1 MTKFFDH
8 FELTSADDLNSL
20 LCGVKVVLV
29 CGSRGR
35 AAKIVKSVQKLKLTG
50 ATTAVPIGS
59 KEYFE
64 LTRVGKVAVCSH
76 GMGLATIA
84 ICLDELTGML
94 REAGCEEL
102 SYIRI
107 GSSGGIGVPGGALVV
122 TTSCLSEDLTTN
134 LNIISEGKDVA
145 LELGAPYE
153 LAEELRVA
161 NEGKLPVTLGKTV
174 SGGTYYEGQA
184 RLDGSI
190 AEYTEVDKFDYL
202 KRAYSL
208 GVRNFEMEGTILA
221 NHCQKH
227 SGIRCG
233 MVCASYL
240 DRLKGDQSPENATA
254 EDFKEWQHN
263 TMMVVM
269 NWLDKYHRE
278 IPRQIQKARTAAG
291 MRKAA
296 PKVTNTSVSTVHDVD
311 EGEKLESTDFKE
323 SKEVQVTKMQKMC
336 DMSTKQIPSTFTPP
350 KPSNAKGA
358 PKSQGFQPAKLSKQ
372 VNQHMRKHH
381 NISQPRKI
389 THSKLGSRS

>member
-1 MTKFFDH
+1 MTKVFDH
-8 FELTSADDLNSL
+8 FELTSADDLKCL
-20 LCGVKVVLV
+20 LGGVKVVLV
-29 CGSRGR
+29 CGSRSR
-35 AAKIVKSVQKLKLTG
+35 ASKIVKRVQELKLTG

-94 REAGCEEL
+94 HVAGCEVMN
-102 SYIRI
+102 YIRI

-145 LELGAPYE
+145 LELGTPYE
-153 LAEELRVA
+153 LAEEIRVA
-161 NEGKLPVTLGKTV
+161 NEGKLPVTLGKTI

-190 AEYTEVDKFDYL
+190 AEYTEADKFDYL

-208 GVRNFEMEGTILA
+208 GARNFEMEGTILA

-227 SGIRCG
+227 PGIRCG

-254 EDFKEWQHN
+254 EDFKEWQYN

-278 IPRQIQKARTAAG
+278 IPSQILKARTAAG
-291 MRKAA
+291 MRKT
-296 PKVTNTSVSTVHDVD
+296 PRKVVKTSVSTANGADQ
-311 EGEKLESTDFKE
+311 GEKLDSTD
-323 SKEVQVTKMQKMC
+323 SKTVQVIKTQKMC
-336 DMSTKQIPSTFTPP
+336 DMSTKQCPSTFTPP
-350 KPSNAKGA
+350 KPSNAKGIT
-358 PKSQGFQPAKLSKQ
+358 KSQGFQPAKPSKQ